1 MSFAEVAI
9 TGMALGRIAIGLA
22 PFVAAAPAA
31 KLVGFPESHDTATAR
46 LMGRFFGVRD
56 IGLGILALWG
66 LSRPEVL
73 PFILLFNA
81 LMDAGDLF
89 ATGIPL
95 VKRQGIDKGALMSA
109 AMAAIGGSMWIAM
122 WIVTRS

>member
-1 MSFAEVAI
+1 MSFASVAI

-22 PFVAAAPAA
+22 PFLAAGPTA
-31 KLVGFPESHDTATAR
+31 KLVGFPGSHDTATAR

-66 LSRPEVL
+66 LTRPEVL

-81 LMDAGDLF
+81 LMDAGDLV

-95 VKRQGIDKGALMSA
+95 IKRQGIDKGAAMSA
-109 AMAAIGGSMWIAM
+109 AMALIGGSS
-122 WIVTRS
+122 WIVMWLITR

>member
-1 MSFAEVAI
+1 MSFASIAI

-22 PFVAAAPAA
+22 PFVAAGPAA
-31 KLVGFPESHDTATAR
+31 KLVGFPDSHDTATAR
-46 LMGRFFGVRD
+46 LMGRLFGVRD
-56 IGLGILALWG
+56 IGLGVLALWG

-81 LMDAGDLF
+81 FMDLGDLV

-95 VKRQGIDKGALMSA
+95 IKRQGIDKGAAMSA
-109 AMAAIGGSMWIAM
+109 AMALIGGSSWIAM
-122 WIVTRS
+122 WLVTR